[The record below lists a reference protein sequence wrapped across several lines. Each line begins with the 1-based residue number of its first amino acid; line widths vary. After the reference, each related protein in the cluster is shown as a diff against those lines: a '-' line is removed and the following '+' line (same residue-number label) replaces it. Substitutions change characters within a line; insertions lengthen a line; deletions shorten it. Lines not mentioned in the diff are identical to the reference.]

1 MAALG
6 YSAHAPGSAT
16 ALLIDLSETV
26 NQPARRKTAVRAVV
40 VELHGPQDAVLAWAK
55 SVDRGKMLGL
65 IKE

>member
-1 MAALG
+1 
-6 YSAHAPGSAT
+6 
-16 ALLIDLSETV
+16 LSETV